1 MVLFNEALECFLSDP
16 PKPSSLSFF
25 CFCDYRSTDFWFL
38 FLLTKLSIKK
48 ITAINSCAYVF
59 AYVYC
64 KSKNPFIYRYRI
76 DLQTIYLNSFSFF
89 LFFCQAKQAVGDR
102 HSCRRRYPSTDVRV
116 SNSNNFHP
124 SQHLLLLPPL
134 PLPRPT
140 DDIDCVGFFAC
151 GRVRVCAFTLY
162 TPTHHDASDRSAVFR
177 GQPAAGG
184 HNWMRNN
191 LRARFG
197 RSEVTS
203 GTC

>member
-1 MVLFNEALECFLSDP
+1 MRRRVLWNKSPPTAVVLFNEALECFLSDP

-124 SQHLLLLPPL
+124 SQHLLLLPPPPPPPSDRWYRL
-134 PLPRPT
+134 CWVFCVRACTRVCVHPIYTDAPRRVRPFRRVSRPT
-140 DDIDCVGFFAC
+140 CSRG
-151 GRVRVCAFTLY
+151 TQL
-162 TPTHHDASDRSAVFR
+162 DAK
-177 GQPAAGG
+177 
-184 HNWMRNN
+184 
-191 LRARFG
+191 
-197 RSEVTS
+197 
-203 GTC
+203 